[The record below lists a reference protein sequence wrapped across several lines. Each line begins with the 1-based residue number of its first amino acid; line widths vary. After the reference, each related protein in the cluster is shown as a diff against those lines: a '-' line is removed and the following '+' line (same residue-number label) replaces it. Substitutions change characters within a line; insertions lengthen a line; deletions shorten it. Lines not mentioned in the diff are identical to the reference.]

1 MKLEYFFL
9 PWRIRVD
16 ADNEFITV
24 EQRNWYIVGKDSTTI
39 AFRFIRSVQIND
51 HIVGSDITI
60 KVYGDYISAYYLP
73 RKCVRN
79 IRQLLINYNQ
89 GNNSNIQFS

>member
-1 MKLEYFFL
+1 MEYFFL

-16 ADNEFITV
+16 TDNEFITV
-24 EQRNWYIVGKDSTTI
+24 EQRNWHLVGKDSTTI

-60 KVYGDYISAYYLP
+60 KVYGDNISANYLP